1 MPLPSQ
7 LAIESVELK
16 SNSPTILSEGRNL
29 VTLTRAIPSHRWEAT
44 LKSVSLTSS
53 ESRAVYAWLNALG
66 GRYGTFTAVLPD
78 ISTPKGVA
86 TGNPITSGANAIG
99 TSTVS
104 MSGFTASV
112 VGQLKAG
119 DLIKFANH
127 SKVYQVTADASS
139 NSSGVSSISF
149 YPKLMKAVP
158 SGTAVT
164 VRDVPFL
171 FRLDNDIQEYK
182 LSVSNSGF
190 VRLEL
195 DCIEVL

>member
-1 MPLPSQ
+1 MQLPSQ

-29 VTLTRAIPSHRWEAT
+29 VTLARAIPSHRWEAT
-44 LKSVSLTSS
+44 LKSVNLTSA
-53 ESRAVYAWLNALG
+53 ESRAVYAWLNTLG
-66 GRYGTFTAVLPD
+66 GRYGSFTAVLPE

-86 TGNPITSGANAIG
+86 TGNPIASGSYAIG
-99 TSTVS
+99 ASTIT
-104 MSGFTASV
+104 MSGFTASAI
-112 VGQLKAG
+112 GQLKAG
-119 DLIKFANH
+119 DVIKFANH

-139 NSSGVSSISF
+139 NSSGVASVSI

-158 SGTAVT
+158 SATAVT
-164 VRDVPFL
+164 VREVPFL

-195 DCIEVL
+195 DCVEVL